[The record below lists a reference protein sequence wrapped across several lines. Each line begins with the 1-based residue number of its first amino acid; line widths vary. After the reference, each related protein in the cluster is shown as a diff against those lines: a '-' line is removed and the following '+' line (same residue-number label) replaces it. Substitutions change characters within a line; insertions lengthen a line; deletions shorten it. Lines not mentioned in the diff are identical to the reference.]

1 MLCVKLLNLNKQ
13 QTKCFLLIDKFTVKN
28 GSRSKD
34 RERAAHFRDFP
45 LSNDHSRDV
54 KQKRSPIFNL

>member
-34 RERAAHFRDFP
+34 RERVLILEIF
-45 LSNDHSRDV
+45 LSV
-54 KQKRSPIFNL
+54 MTILEM